1 MTAAKRFS
9 AVSVLVSAQLA
20 TASFAKAETF
30 STLITTPLAIEG
42 ITSDYMGN
50 LYVPG
55 RTPAPGLPCP
65 VWRVNIA
72 NPSLVL
78 VGNVPAPSATGT
90 CSPSGLAFDRFG
102 KLYVT
107 QTDSIYSFFPNSS
120 LPPTGTLFASGV
132 PGANGVAFDRNGNL
146 WTGDGTTG
154 QGRVW
159 TISPTGVVTEMFRVQ
174 PLSNDVNLVDGVGG
188 VGRDVRTLPTGA
200 ITVTPTTRNA
210 ENALD
215 SQPLVVNGL
224 QFTRGGDL
232 LIADTA
238 RGAIWRVQLSN
249 GQVVSQMG
257 CDITFTADTLCL
269 SNIVVQH
276 PYLEGINGFVLDLN
290 DNIWADANERQAVI
304 FVGNGVV
311 TEVFR
316 NDPDP
321 TTLLRNLGPLEYPTR
336 PVLAGKILCTSNLD
350 NNRRDNSPN
359 NFGEIDPAGPV
370 FGKISCMDQ
379 PVTIPGATLPV
390 R

>member
-78 VGNVPAPSATGT
+78 VGNVPAPSATGQ

-107 QTDSIYSFFPNSS
+107 QTDSIYSFFHNSS

-210 ENALD
+210 ENAL
-215 SQPLVVNGL
+215 S
-224 QFTRGGDL
+224 
-232 LIADTA
+232 
-238 RGAIWRVQLSN
+238 
-249 GQVVSQMG
+249 
-257 CDITFTADTLCL
+257 
-269 SNIVVQH
+269 
-276 PYLEGINGFVLDLN
+276 
-290 DNIWADANERQAVI
+290 
-304 FVGNGVV
+304 
-311 TEVFR
+311 
-316 NDPDP
+316 
-321 TTLLRNLGPLEYPTR
+321 
-336 PVLAGKILCTSNLD
+336 
-350 NNRRDNSPN
+350 
-359 NFGEIDPAGPV
+359 
-370 FGKISCMDQ
+370 
-379 PVTIPGATLPV
+379 
-390 R
+390 